1 MVGMTGSTHPNIL
14 VLFPVF
20 IMSSEAVHRLNITNP
35 AQSFEGFLGFF
46 CHYFTKYIL
55 ILQCLLVFDDSKK
68 WFMW

>member
-1 MVGMTGSTHPNIL
+1 MVSMTGSTHPNIL

-46 CHYFTKYIL
+46 VTTSLSIF
-55 ILQCLLVFDDSKK
+55 
-68 WFMW
+68 